1 MEQNSI
7 ISHNYMKCIHVAYV
21 FTNDVNLQV
30 AAMTISLTSEAV
42 IMPKNNYQ
50 NILSINKIGLDIF
63 L

>member
-7 ISHNYMKCIHVAYV
+7 ISHNYMKHIHVPYV
-21 FTNDVNLQV
+21 FTNNVNLQI
-30 AAMTISLTSEAV
+30 AAITISLTSETG
-42 IMPKNNYQ
+42 MPKNNYE